1 MNAGIHAIGVSLTTG
16 TLVLAILALSFRFWI
31 QPTRQDSVG
40 STIWKVSDNLAL
52 YSALFGTI
60 ILLFAI
66 FSGFM
71 LRPMDSFLF
80 SPISKNKI
88 LTALLSFL
96 CWLSFVGIRLRVGAR
111 LWNQKGFIAHF
122 AYVMALL
129 GFIFLITTNSI
140 GGELG
145 GIPSGYE
152 QIAAF
157 LGFRTRRTF
166 YLPDWINIFSWIIG
180 IASLGI
186 GFFQLLRKV
195 KS

>member
-1 MNAGIHAIGVSLTTG
+1 MNSGIHAIGVSLTTG
-16 TLVLAILALSFRFWI
+16 TLVLAILALSLRFWI
-31 QPTRQDSVG
+31 QPNRQDSIG
-40 STIWKVSDNLAL
+40 SMIWKVSDNLAL

-66 FSGFM
+66 ISGLM
-71 LRPMDSFLF
+71 LRPMDAFLY

-88 LTALLSFL
+88 LTASLSFL
-96 CWLSFVGIRLRVGAR
+96 CWLSFIRIRLKVGAR
-111 LWNQKGFIAHF
+111 LWDQKGFIAHYAF
-122 AYVMALL
+122 VMALL
-129 GFIFLITTNSI
+129 GLIFLVTTNSI
-140 GGELG
+140 GGELS

-166 YLPDWINIFSWIIG
+166 YLADWINIFSWIIG
-180 IASLGI
+180 MASLGV
-186 GFFQLLRKV
+186 GFFQLFRKF